1 MALGEYRY
9 LAGAAL
15 RAQDYGQAEALI
27 AEFLAIEPQSAAM
40 RELYGELYEA
50 QGDATNAVLQ
60 YEKAVELLLVHPE
73 PGMPTLP
80 QELFEKVAALA
91 PDSLAVKK
99 LTALM
104 QGRAAAGSSA
114 PAPSGA
120 PLFSS
125 ASISS
130 SPV

>member
-1 MALGEYRY
+1 
-9 LAGAAL
+9 
-15 RAQDYGQAEALI
+15 
-27 AEFLAIEPQSAAM
+27 M
-40 RELYGELYEA
+40 RELYGELCEA

-80 QELFEKVAALA
+80 QELLEKVAALA

-104 QGRAAAGSSA
+104 
-114 PAPSGA
+114 
-120 PLFSS
+120 
-125 ASISS
+125 
-130 SPV
+130 